1 MLVRVRVRE
10 SEPEDFNKG
19 GKVSNEDDEGRFCDV
34 GFVVMQ

>member
-19 GKVSNEDDEGRFCDV
+19 GKESNEDDEGRFCDV
-34 GFVVMQ
+34 GFGVMQ